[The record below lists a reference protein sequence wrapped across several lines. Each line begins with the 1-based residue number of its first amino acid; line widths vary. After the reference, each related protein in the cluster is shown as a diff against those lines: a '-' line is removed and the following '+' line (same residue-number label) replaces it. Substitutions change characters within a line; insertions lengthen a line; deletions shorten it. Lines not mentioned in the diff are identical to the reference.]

1 MRTSVRNILGIAMV
15 ILGCCA
21 LAFAGLLADL
31 IWGGC
36 RGGECYV
43 TLSSLGA
50 VLKTLMAISIVVGI
64 GIMILGLLLRRAQPS
79 SDADPAPRRLP

>member
-1 MRTSVRNILGIAMV
+1 MRTSVRNILGIALV

-21 LAFAGLLADL
+21 LAFAGVLANL

-43 TLSSLGA
+43 TLSSLGST
-50 VLKTLMAISIVVGI
+50 LKTFMAISIVVGVGVI
-64 GIMILGLLLRRAQPS
+64 ALGLLLRRAKPR
-79 SDADPAPRRLP
+79 SDAGPAPTRLP